1 MKSLSLFLA
10 LLLTVPPIAQAQ
22 TDERRARWEAAMADQ
37 RRFLHNQFTR
47 VGFEP
52 IEVVRARGRDVRR
65 LIVEQPYI
73 GPRIPGIEFERHADG
88 RVTFRLQYP
97 EWSSDPIEIDHS
109 AWSALTARDEAV
121 FVQPE
126 YVPPPPPTTPAPPPP
141 PPPPPCH
148 AWHAFLEADA
158 ERVTGWSGCSDLH
171 SERREY
177 VIRMIELAMATRA
190 SCSFDA
196 GAPFPPFVNCFR
208 MTNQLDDPKLDEA
221 YSALV
226 TEYDAAGGSDLLLAV
241 RQAVHRQELTIGSA
255 AWVQARDA
263 VGRLIDHHEAQR
275 ERLRRLQQLA
285 GAHAYSASA
294 GDRYKMRQTIQGWS
308 EFLDASERNLVEVLR
323 ALAWAGQANPQ
334 N

>member
-1 MKSLSLFLA
+1 MKILSLFFALA
-10 LLLTVPPIAQAQ
+10 AALPTVAPAQ
-22 TDERRARWEAAMADQ
+22 TDERRARWEAAEADQ

-52 IEVVRARGRDVRR
+52 IELVRARGRDVRR
-65 LIVEQPYI
+65 LIIEQPYI
-73 GPRIPGIEFERHADG
+73 GPRVPGIEFERHPDG
-88 RVTFRLQYP
+88 RVTLRLQYP
-97 EWSSDPIEIDHS
+97 EWSSEPSEIDPS
-109 AWSALTARDEAV
+109 AWSSLTARDEAV

-148 AWHAFLEADA
+148 AWHAWLEADA
-158 ERVTGWSGCSDLH
+158 DRVIGWSGCSDVH
-171 SERREY
+171 PERRDY
-177 VIRMIELAMATRA
+177 VIRMIELAMATRP

-196 GAPFPPFVNCFR
+196 GAPFAPFVTCFR
-208 MTNQLDDPKLDEA
+208 MTNRLDDPKIDEA

-226 TEYDAAGGSDLLLAV
+226 TEYERGRGSDLLLEA
-241 RQAVHRQELTIGSA
+241 RRAVHRQDLTIGSEG
-255 AWVQARDA
+255 WVQARDA
-263 VGRLIDHHEAQR
+263 VGRLIEHHEAQR

-308 EFLDASERNLVEVLR
+308 QFLDSSERNLVEVLR
-323 ALAWAGQANPQ
+323 ALAWAGQANPR